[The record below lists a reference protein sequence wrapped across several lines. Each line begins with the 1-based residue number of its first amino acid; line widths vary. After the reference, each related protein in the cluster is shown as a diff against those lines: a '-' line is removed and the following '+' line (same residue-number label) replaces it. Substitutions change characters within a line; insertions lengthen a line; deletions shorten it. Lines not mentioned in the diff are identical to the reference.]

1 MLYRDSIKRRLR
13 VPCLVVM
20 TKRTAG
26 ESTFEEFCSSC
37 SVSFKRVKEGSQ
49 PTPDYKISLSGMS
62 VFVEIKQID
71 KDENFESAVKS
82 RTVGSH
88 VRAKINE
95 ARDQMKTACAEKT
108 PAVLLIYNN
117 LDPLQMFGTEPHD
130 FVSAMYGEHTVVLTK
145 GRITDSFHG
154 RNKSLR
160 EGKNESFSAV
170 GAMYRRRE
178 GIRVEIYENVFARYP
193 LDYSRLPA
201 SIYATRVELT
211 S

>member
-1 MLYRDSIKRRLR
+1 
-13 VPCLVVM
+13 M
-20 TKRTAG
+20 TKRTVG

-37 SVSFKRVKEGSQ
+37 GVPFERVKEGPQ
-49 PTPDYKISLSGMS
+49 RTPDYKISLSGVS

-71 KDENFESAVKS
+71 KDENFESAVKG

-95 ARDQMKTACAEKT
+95 ARDQMQAACAQNI

-117 LDPLQMFGTEPHD
+117 LDPLQLFGTEPHD
-130 FVSAMYGEHTVVLTK
+130 FVSAMYGEDTVVLTQ

-154 RNKSLR
+154 RNKSFR
-160 EGKNESFSAV
+160 KCKNESFSAV
-170 GAMYRRRE
+170 GA
-178 GIRVEIYENVFARYP
+178 NVFARHP
-193 LDYSRLPA
+193 LDYSRVPA
-201 SIYATRVELT
+201 SIHATRVELT

>member
-1 MLYRDSIKRRLR
+1 
-13 VPCLVVM
+13 M
-20 TKRTAG
+20 TKRTVG
-26 ESTFEEFCSSC
+26 EFTFEEFCSSC
-37 SVSFKRVKEGSQ
+37 SIPFERVKEGSQ
-49 PTPDYKISLSGMS
+49 PTPDYKISLSGTL

-71 KDENFESAVKS
+71 KDENFESAVKGS

-95 ARDQMKTACAEKT
+95 ARDQMKTACAGKA

-130 FVSAMYGEHTVVLTK
+130 FVSAMYGDHTVVLTES
-145 GRITDSFHG
+145 GITDSFHG
-154 RNKSLR
+154 RNKSFR

-170 GAMYRRRE
+170 GAMYRRQA
-178 GIRVEIYENVFARYP
+178 GIRVEIYENVFARHP
-193 LDYSRLPA
+193 LDYSRLPT

-211 S
+211 